1 MSARARLLV
10 ALVST
15 GVVFY
20 VALGSVLGRVLGDT
34 TYGQLAVFNEVIR
47 MVMDS
52 YVEPID
58 LDRTMSGAYRGL
70 TDALDGDSAY
80 LDAEQ
85 FKSYLAPVDDTAA
98 DVGAVLTRRFA
109 FLMVVSARPGS
120 PADRAGLRTG
130 DVIKTIDGKHTRPM
144 GVPVGLSLLRGEPGS
159 AVDLQILRSG
169 GEPIDVPMVRE
180 RIKPATPKGSRLP
193 GGQGLIRVGELSERT
208 ADELQSE
215 IEVLK
220 QQGVPSLVLDLR
232 GNAFGPLEAGVDV
245 ANLFMKEGV
254 ITKLTG
260 RQVPERV
267 FSADGTS
274 VWDGPLAVLIARG
287 TAGGAEIAA
296 AALQDSGRAQVVG
309 EQSFGIAPVQ
319 KAFPMPTGGLV
330 LSVAKYVSPAG
341 EPIHGQGVTPA
352 VQVTLPAEPV
362 EGGEDLILDRAL
374 SELQSPAPSK
384 KAA

>member
-58 LDRTMSGAYRGL
+58 LDRTMSGAYLGL

-80 LDAEQ
+80 LDAEE

-109 FLMVVSARPGS
+109 FLMVVSVRPGS

-254 ITKLTG
+254 ITKLSG

-274 VWDGPLAVLIARG
+274 VWDGPLAVLIDRG

-374 SELQSPAPSK
+374 SELQAPAPSK